1 METVM
6 AAEVYHT
13 FGDRLVELPISDE
26 AIEEAV
32 GDPWLF
38 LPQYVSGAFELG
50 GKCNIAGASLRIW
63 YAPTGLGRITI
74 QPSGFVNAIPYSA
87 CGEHAQKVIR
97 QIIKYYINAFHRN

>member
-1 METVM
+1 METVI

-38 LPQYVSGAFELG
+38 LPQYVS
-50 GKCNIAGASLRIW
+50 GASLRIW